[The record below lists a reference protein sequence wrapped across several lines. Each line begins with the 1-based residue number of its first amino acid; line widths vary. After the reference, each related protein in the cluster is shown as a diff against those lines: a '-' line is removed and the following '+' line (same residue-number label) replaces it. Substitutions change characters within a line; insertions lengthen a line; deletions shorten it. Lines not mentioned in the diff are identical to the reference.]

1 MIKNSFLGWC
11 CWGLS
16 WSCWGFS
23 WSCRSLGFGNKG
35 FFCHDHSLNT
45 VVHVLD
51 QIDLASSKSSS
62 VGDIEN
68 SIISLRVLSVDTS
81 DLDVELVR
89 NLLKFSFVGFRSK
102 VRKFDMHRSSHG
114 STKVGW
120 TRSNVTKMLVIS
132 KFSHLF
138 DLSSTDGKS
147 SEDFS
152 NVGSFFHGN
161 DSKLI
166 LLVDPDEE
174 CLVFVMVDTS
184 SGWPVSIET
193 TSVKESVS
201 LLEEEV
207 ISNQLFLIF
216 L

>member
-1 MIKNSFLGWC
+1 
-11 CWGLS
+11 
-16 WSCWGFS
+16 
-23 WSCRSLGFGNKG
+23 
-35 FFCHDHSLNT
+35 
-45 VVHVLD
+45 
-51 QIDLASSKSSS
+51 
-62 VGDIEN
+62 
-68 SIISLRVLSVDTS
+68 
-81 DLDVELVR
+81 
-89 NLLKFSFVGFRSK
+89 
-102 VRKFDMHRSSHG
+102 
-114 STKVGW
+114 
-120 TRSNVTKMLVIS
+120 MLVIS
-132 KFSHLF
+132 KFSYLF